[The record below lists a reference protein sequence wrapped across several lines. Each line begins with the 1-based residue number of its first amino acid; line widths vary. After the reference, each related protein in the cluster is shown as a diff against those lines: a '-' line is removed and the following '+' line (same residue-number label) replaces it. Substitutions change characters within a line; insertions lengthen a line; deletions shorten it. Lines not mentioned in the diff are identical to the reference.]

1 MKLRTLFAAFL
12 FVSPVVL
19 APATAHAGN
28 GDKILKA
35 ADKRA
40 QAFDDI
46 AYTATMKIKKGGK
59 VAKTL
64 VFEATMKGLS
74 KQLIHFTAP
83 GDVAGMKVLM
93 ADASTIW
100 TYQPEFKKVRKI
112 AAHMQK
118 QGFLGSH
125 FRAEDMTLSEL
136 STRFDGTVIGQAG
149 KETTLSLKPK
159 AGVVT
164 TFAKIEVVIDAS
176 KGGVTKLR
184 YFDAAGK
191 ATREQRREGWKKI
204 GGQPFPTRV
213 VMVDLKSGDSTTIDM
228 SNIKVNQG
236 VGDEFFSR
244 RTLLRG

>member
-12 FVSPVVL
+12 FVSPVML
-19 APATAHAGN
+19 APASAQAGN
-28 GDKILKA
+28 GDKVLAA

-40 QAFDDI
+40 KAFDDVS
-46 AYTATMKIKKGGK
+46 YTATMKIKKGGK

-64 VFEATMKGLS
+64 VFEAKMKGLN
-74 KQLIHFTAP
+74 KQFIHFTAP

-93 ADASTIW
+93 TDATTIW

-125 FRAEDMTLSEL
+125 FSAEDMTLTEL
-136 STRFDGTVIGQAG
+136 APKFDGEISGQAG
-149 KETTLSLKPK
+149 SETTLTLTPK
-159 AGVVT
+159 AD
-164 TFAKIEVVIDAS
+164 FKSSYAKLELTIDKT
-176 KGGVTKLR
+176 KGGVTKIR
-184 YFDAAGK
+184 YFDGSGTAV
-191 ATREQRREGWKKI
+191 REQRRESWKKI
-204 GGQPFPTRV
+204 AGKPFPTRV

-236 VGDEFFSR
+236 VEDDLFSR
-244 RTLLRG
+244 RMLLRG